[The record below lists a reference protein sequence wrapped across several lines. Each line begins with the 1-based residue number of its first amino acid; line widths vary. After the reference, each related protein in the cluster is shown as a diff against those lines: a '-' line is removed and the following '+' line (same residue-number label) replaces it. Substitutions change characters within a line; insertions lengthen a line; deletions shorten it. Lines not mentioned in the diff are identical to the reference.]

1 MARTTRDKPVV
12 AWLLRG
18 FLLLNFCSA
27 VGFIVYALIL
37 QNPPKT
43 ALPL

>member
-1 MARTTRDKPVV
+1 MARKRDRPVT
-12 AWLLRG
+12 AWLLRC
-18 FLLLNFCSA
+18 FLLLNACSA
-27 VGFIVYALIL
+27 IGFIVYALIL